1 MRWLVSSPKDSAN
14 RDPNVP
20 DVPTMTESHVPEVA
34 FDGMW
39 FGLFGP
45 AKMPGE
51 RINRLAREVHALLM
65 RPDMREKLALR
76 SLKPE
81 SSTPDALG
89 ALLKTDFERWSKI
102 ATELGLAAM

>member
-1 MRWLVSSPKDSAN
+1 
-14 RDPNVP
+14 
-20 DVPTMTESHVPEVA
+20 
-34 FDGMW
+34 MW

-51 RINRLAREVHALLM
+51 RIDRLAQEVHALLKG
-65 RPDMREKLALR
+65 PDMREKLALR

-89 ALLKTDFERWSKI
+89 ALLKADFESWNKI
-102 ATELGLAAM
+102 AAPLGLAAM